1 MQHQPYLILHSVRI
15 LTTLHVEGIGKTKMT
30 VTRMESALEVRSRY
44 ILTRIQDDIT
54 HANYDY
60 L

>member
-15 LTTLHVEGIGKTKMT
+15 LATLHVEESVKTKMI
-30 VTRMESALEVRSRY
+30 VTQMQSALGACSRY

-54 HANYDY
+54 HAN